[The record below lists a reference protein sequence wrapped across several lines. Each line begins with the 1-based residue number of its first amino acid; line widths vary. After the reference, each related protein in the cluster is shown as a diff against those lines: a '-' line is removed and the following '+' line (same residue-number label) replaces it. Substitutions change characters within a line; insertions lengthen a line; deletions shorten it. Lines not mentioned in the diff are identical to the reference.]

1 MRRITSIFG
10 LALAW
15 MLLSCAGVAAGQLT
29 QAPPFPPPD
38 ARYKADILVVV
49 AHPDDETEITG
60 YLARA
65 IYDEHKRVA
74 VVFGTPG
81 NSGGNAMGEEQAAA
95 LGDERKIEARR
106 ALESIGIM
114 NVWFLHGT
122 DTPGQNV
129 LRSLETWNHG
139 AALDEVVR
147 LVRLTRP
154 EVILTWLPDYVVG
167 ENHGDHQAAGV
178 IATEAFDLAGDPT
191 QFPEQVA
198 APRDR
203 LGVANLTEGLQP
215 WQPQK
220 LYYFSDAS
228 DTHFMAGRGPAYST
242 KDVSPS
248 RHVSYARIAAQEMS
262 FHLTQGDTGQVAKKA
277 LETGNLDM
285 FTQPVRFIFGKSLVV
300 GTPTGDIFAGVQS
313 GPVPFER
320 VPGYHPQI
328 HRGVWM
334 EFGGPWGFYQRF
346 WGAHGLDH
354 LASLLPTPV
363 IGIGAG
369 STLFI
374 PVVLHNAASGP
385 AEVTLTVSAPRN
397 WIAQGGAA
405 RYPIRGRGEYATEV
419 IEEVP
424 PKTPYGW
431 RTVSISAAT
440 DGKPVGSIHVKVNI
454 NSGGLPE

>member
-1 MRRITSIFG
+1 MRRMTSILG
-10 LALAW
+10 LALVWA
-15 MLLSCAGVAAGQLT
+15 LLSCAGAAGQLA
-29 QAPPFPPPD
+29 QAPPFSAPD

-49 AHPDDETEITG
+49 AHPDDETEIIG

-106 ALESIGIM
+106 ALESMGVM
-114 NVWFLHGT
+114 NVWFLRGT

-139 AALDEVVR
+139 AALDEMAR

-191 QFPEQVA
+191 QFPEQVS

-203 LGVANLTEGLQP
+203 LGVGNLTEGLRP
-215 WQPQK
+215 WQPEK

-228 DTHFMAGRGPAYST
+228 DTHFMDGQGPVYST
-242 KDVSPS
+242 KDISPS
-248 RHVSYARIAAQEMS
+248 QHVSYARIAAREMS
-262 FHLTQGDTGQVAKKA
+262 FHLTQGDTGQFAKKA
-277 LETGNLDM
+277 LETGNLDLFM
-285 FTQPVRFIFGKSLVV
+285 QPVRFIFGKSVV
-300 GTPTGDIFAGVQS
+300 GGTPTGGIFAGVQP
-313 GPVPFER
+313 GPVSFNK
-320 VPGYHPQI
+320 VPGYVPENHD
-328 HRGVWM
+328 GVWM
-334 EFGGPWGFYQRF
+334 ELGGPWAFYKRF
-346 WGAHGLDH
+346 WRAHGLEH
-354 LASLLPTPV
+354 LASLLPTPE

-369 STLFI
+369 NTLFI
-374 PVVLHNAASGP
+374 PVVLHNPASSP
-385 AEVTLTVSAPRN
+385 AEVTLTVSAPQT
-397 WIAQGGAA
+397 WIAHGGAA
-405 RYPIRGRGEYATEV
+405 RYPIRGRGKYVLEV
-419 IEEVP
+419 IEEIP
-424 PKTPYGW
+424 PKTPHGW
-431 RTVSISAAT
+431 RTVSITTSS
-440 DGKPVGSIHVKVNI
+440 DGKPVGSITVKVNI